1 MKIPQIKFL
10 KNLLK
15 GSMLER
21 KNSEKRFLLTIPV
34 VAVMAMKKKMMKKT
48 KNMRTVVITAAI

>member
-1 MKIPQIKFL
+1 
-10 KNLLK
+10 
-15 GSMLER
+15 MLER